1 MLIVTL
7 IIATM
12 MITCLVD
19 SPKMSA
25 ILAFT
30 FPAALFQALVPIIK
44 PDFFHLLGGGLDLL
58 VIAMLAIFF
67 RSGWVVL
74 VLAII
79 SGFSIYANY
88 YGWMMYQSGAS
99 AVNYD
104 SIFAGVYAFI
114 LLLTIMEW
122 WNVAGASGYHSLVR
136 RFRNFS
142 HQADMENL

>member
-7 IIATM
+7 VIATLL
-12 MITCLVD
+12 ITSFVD

-25 ILAFT
+25 ILAFI
-30 FPAALFQALVPIIK
+30 FPAAAFQAMNAIIN
-44 PDFFHLLGGGLDLL
+44 PDYFHLLGGGLDLL
-58 VIAMLAIFF
+58 VIAMLAVLF

-88 YGWMMYQSGAS
+88 YGWMMYELRQP

-104 SIFAGVYAFI
+104 EIFTGIYVFV

-122 WNVAGASGYHSLVR
+122 WNVAGASGYHSMVR
-136 RFRNFS
+136 RFRNFGYK
-142 HQADMENL
+142 ADMENL